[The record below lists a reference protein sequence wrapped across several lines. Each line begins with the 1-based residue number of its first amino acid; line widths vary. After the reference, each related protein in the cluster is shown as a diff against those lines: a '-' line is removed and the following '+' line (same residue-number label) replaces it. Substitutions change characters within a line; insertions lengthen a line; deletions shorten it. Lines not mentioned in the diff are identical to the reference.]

1 MGSTVLAWRVQRG
14 NDRGSFAGCC
24 ARNGLGARGPAD
36 RAGAP
41 LSPSREPRCERHV
54 LVLRQARR
62 LRAQVL
68 QQGLLDSVRRGSGVR
83 FGSRNSGAGLTL
95 APRNQGQTAP
105 RICSQ
110 RVWQRPSILERKT
123 PDSWRW
129 QTNWAPESRCGPLL
143 RMCITHPSRPAPALP
158 ASCYW
163 KPIRQPIRHSRPA
176 IGHLPD
182 IVSRIPPGIEA
193 ATGHLSDIYRTSIG
207 QAEELAG
214 QAVGQALSSRR

>member
-41 LSPSREPRCERHV
+41 LSPTREPPCERHV

-158 ASCYW
+158 RELLIGNLSDNLSDIPARLSDIY
-163 KPIRQPIRHSRPA
+163 RTSYRASRP
-176 IGHLPD
+176 
-182 IVSRIPPGIEA
+182 VSRQQP
-193 ATGHLSDIYRTSIG
+193 DIYRTSIG